1 MGDSLMGPQELIWA
15 ADLVL
20 LAVMTAVGFLVMGLD
35 KGIARKN
42 GARSAQGK
50 ATRRRVPERT
60 LFLIAALGG
69 SLGVLLGVYTFRHK
83 TKHWYFVVGV
93 PAILAAQLA
102 LGWLVV
108 TRLMG

>member
-1 MGDSLMGPQELIWA
+1 MGPQELIWA

-20 LAVMTAVGFLVMGLD
+20 LAAMTAVGFLGMGLD

-69 SLGVLLGVYTFRHK
+69 SLGVLLGMYTL
-83 TKHWYFVVGV
+83 VGV